1 MSMPWSRRLLLLLLL
16 LFEPEWRA
24 LAGRAAL
31 GRVFWV
37 YGVLVSA
44 GLALLFALARE
55 AGRTDLQQILLLV
68 FPLYTSAILVAV
80 WRCGERAATPWGVVA
95 RALTVAWALNTL
107 LLLLFLQVALI
118 DQWPGGGAS

>member
-1 MSMPWSRRLLLLLLL
+1 MSMTWSKRLLLLPLL

-24 LAGRAAL
+24 LTGRAAL

-44 GLALLFALARE
+44 GLALLFLLARE
-55 AGRTDLQQILLLV
+55 AGRADLQQILLIL
-68 FPLYTSAILVAV
+68 FLAYTTAIRVAV
-80 WRCGERAATPWGVVA
+80 WRCAEYAAAPWGIIA

-107 LLLLFLQVALI
+107 LLLLFLQIELI
-118 DQWPGGGAS
+118 ELWAGGSAS